1 VNKVRLPLVLVIL
14 ASTIV
19 LLCSCGS
26 QPSPSAPSDGFM
38 AYFGMAEPGLSP
50 QRFAPGILPPDGAVM
65 HSAPAFSP
73 DGTEA
78 CFSAYSPDKQPR
90 LDVIMFM
97 QWQGSAWSSP
107 QVAVF
112 SGEFNDNWPWFSPD
126 GNRIYFSSQ
135 RPHDGQGEAAGED
148 GMWYVG
154 RKEGGWTSARS
165 IDSPADFG
173 RDEGPIYVAA
183 NLAGGYG
190 DMDLYRLEYVGG
202 TYSMPENL
210 GPAVNTPAEE
220 YAPCAAQ
227 DESYLVFTRFEQ
239 AGERRVGLY
248 VTFRKADGTWSE
260 AQSMGD
266 RIVAFEGARFPR
278 LSPDGKH
285 LFFVPAGGEAVYW
298 VDAGVV
304 EQFRPAQ

>member
-1 VNKVRLPLVLVIL
+1 MNKVRLPLVLVIL

>member
-1 VNKVRLPLVLVIL
+1 MNKVRLPSVLVVL
-14 ASTIV
+14 ASTVV
-19 LLCSCGS
+19 LLCCCGT
-26 QPSPSAPSDGFM
+26 QPAPSTPSGGFE
-38 AYFGMAEPGLSP
+38 AYLGMAEPDLSP
-50 QRFAPGILPPDGAVM
+50 QPFAPGILPPEGAVM

-73 DGTEA
+73 DGTEVY
-78 CFSAYSPDKQPR
+78 FSAYFPDRQPR
-90 LDVIMFM
+90 LDVIMFLE
-97 QWQGSAWSSP
+97 WQGSAWSSP

-112 SGEFNDNWPWFSPD
+112 SGEFNDNWPWFSLD

-148 GMWYVG
+148 GLWYVE
-154 RKEGGWTSARS
+154 RKEGGWTLASS
-165 IDSPADFG
+165 IVSPVDFG

-190 DMDLYRLEYVGG
+190 DMDLYRLEYVDG

-227 DESYLVFTRFEQ
+227 DGSYLVFTRFEQ

-248 VTFRKADGTWSE
+248 VSFRKTDGTWSE
-260 AQSMGD
+260 AQNMGD
-266 RIVAFEGARFPR
+266 RIAAFEGARFPR

-285 LFFVPAGGEAVYW
+285 LFSVPAGGEAVYW